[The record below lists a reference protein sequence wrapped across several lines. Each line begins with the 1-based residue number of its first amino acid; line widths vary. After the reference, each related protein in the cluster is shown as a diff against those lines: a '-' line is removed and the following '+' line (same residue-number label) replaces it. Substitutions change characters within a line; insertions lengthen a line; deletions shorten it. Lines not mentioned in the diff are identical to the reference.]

1 MKTNQLF
8 ISKLF
13 VLRYF
18 ALGVFFALFLHIGGS
33 CIKDKYN
40 PDPTDNV
47 DVTKIHDGAKL
58 VESAFISGNAGTVI
72 SVLTADAAGL
82 YGADLRQVSP
92 DQLTGLGE
100 SLKTREIKVYTDMYA
115 EYEYR
120 KGGVAYTIAMARQ
133 EDGSWKLMRF

>member
-1 MKTNQLF
+1 MKTNQLS

-13 VLRYF
+13 AIRYF
-18 ALGVFFALFLHIGGS
+18 ILGVFFASVVHNGGS

-47 DVTKIHDGAKL
+47 DVSKIHDGAKL
-58 VESAFISGNAGTVI
+58 VENAFTSGNPGTVI
-72 SVLTADAAGL
+72 SVLTSDAAGL
-82 YGADLRQVSP
+82 YGEDLQQVSP

-100 SLKTREIKVYTDMYA
+100 SLKTREIKVYTDLYA

-120 KGGVAYTIAMARQ
+120 KGGVTYTIAMARQ